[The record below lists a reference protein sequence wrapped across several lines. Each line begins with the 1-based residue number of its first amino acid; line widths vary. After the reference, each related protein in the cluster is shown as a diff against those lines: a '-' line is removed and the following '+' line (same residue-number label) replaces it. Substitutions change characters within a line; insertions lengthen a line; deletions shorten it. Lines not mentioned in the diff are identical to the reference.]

1 MKQYKKNIRAIT
13 TGKQFL
19 YLLVFLLLA
28 ILSGVFAY
36 YEWPAVY
43 MVALIWIITIIVLL
57 WIGNRFIFKFLD
69 HRISWLKHTTKRFFW
84 QLLLS
89 VIYSLFCINLTYYL
103 FKISTSETAPDAE
116 QLFVL
121 NIYGLLF
128 IIPVLSLNFG
138 AYFMMQW
145 KKAHIEADRFKEE
158 NLNSRLET
166 LRMHI
171 DPHFLF
177 NNLNVL
183 SALIDQKPAAAQQFL
198 DKFVDVYRYVL
209 QYKKEELV
217 SINTEI
223 AFVEAYVFL
232 LKKRFEKQFEIEL
245 NIDQDLP
252 DNRAIPPL
260 SLQMLVENAVKHNK
274 LSVEQPLRVEIFT
287 EGDEWIV
294 VRNNY
299 RPKEQPDDALTHT
312 GLDNIAKRYQ
322 YLSDQRVNIH
332 KDEQYFTVSLP
343 LLEME
348 ED

>member
-1 MKQYKKNIRAIT
+1 LKKYWLNIRTLAA
-13 TGKQFL
+13 GKRRL
-19 YLLVFLLLA
+19 YLLLFLVTA
-28 ILSGVFAY
+28 IIAGIYAY
-36 YEWPAVY
+36 DEWSAIY
-43 MVALIWIITIIVLL
+43 LVALIWIITIIALL
-57 WIGNRFIFKFLD
+57 WMGNRYLFKVLD
-69 HRISWLKHTTKRFFW
+69 ARISWLKHTTKRFFW

-89 VIYSLFCINLTYYL
+89 VLYSLCCINLTYYL

-128 IIPVLSLNFG
+128 IIPVLSFNFG

-145 KKAHIEADRFKEE
+145 KKAHIQADRFKEE
-158 NLNSRLET
+158 NLTSRLET

-183 SALIDQKPAAAQQFL
+183 SALIDQKPATAQQFL

-217 SINTEI
+217 NIHTEL
-223 AFVEAYVFL
+223 AFIDSYVFL
-232 LKKRFEKQFEIEL
+232 LKKRFEEQCVIVIK
-245 NIDQDLP
+245 IDPDLP
-252 DNRAIPPL
+252 QNMAIPPL

-274 LSVEQPLRVEIFT
+274 LSVEQPLRIEIFT
-287 EGDEWIV
+287 EGHHTIV

-299 RPKEQPDDALTHT
+299 LPKEQSGHT
-312 GLDNIAKRYQ
+312 LIQSGLDNIAKRYQ
-322 YLSDQRVNIH
+322 YLSDRLVNIK
-332 KDEQYFTVSLP
+332 KDEHFFEVSLP